1 MACARA
7 GVHDGRPPHRASY
20 GLQVSIS
27 MTAAAGHRAAGLL
40 ALTFRQWDAG
50 APAISP
56 AACNLERCLPCL
68 AGSVPFAAVALLFA
82 APSRR
87 MTVEE

>member
-20 GLQVSIS
+20 RLQVSIS

-40 ALTFRQWDAG
+40 ALTFRHGTLGRQRSRQQR
-50 APAISP
+50 AIWSVVYRVSP
-56 AACNLERCLPCL
+56 APSHSPPSRFCLPRRL
-68 AGSVPFAAVALLFA
+68 AG
-82 APSRR
+82 
-87 MTVEE
+87 